1 MYNLYIKYERNE
13 YMTEKK
19 STFIDRMNYTGGVET
34 DDLMSKEEREAFAK
48 MSPQQQHKFMNEVII
63 PRAINIQ

>member
-1 MYNLYIKYERNE
+1 
-13 YMTEKK
+13 MTEKK
-19 STFIDRMNYTGGVET
+19 STFADRMNYTGGVET
-34 DDLMSKEEREAFAK
+34 DDLMSKEERETFLQ